1 MFYVLSFTVVST
13 YEELET
19 LFMLGQYSFASF
31 GGQEEGDDSGSVL
44 NYNRKNYRSRLFDS
58 SISEFD
64 FRMYLFARQAHL
76 LFRLGRPILVASRA
90 ISFIESIF
98 FTPLPSLPF

>member
-1 MFYVLSFTVVST
+1 
-13 YEELET
+13 
-19 LFMLGQYSFASF
+19 MLGQYQFSSF
-31 GGQEEGDDSGSVL
+31 GAAEEGDDSGSVL

-76 LFRLGRPILVASRA
+76 LFRLSKPSAVAVRA
-90 ISFIESIF
+90 ISFIESILTCL
-98 FTPLPSLPF
+98 TPSPCSN